1 MVILIFYNVL
11 TEIDFFL
18 TEQPFSLGYKL
29 SEKAT
34 TDQKFI
40 IKKIAKQMNF
50 GLKSMNSL

>member
-40 IKKIAKQMNF
+40 IKKMPNR
-50 GLKSMNSL
+50 